1 MAGSKKIAAHVKV
14 EYPELEAGTKEVRE
28 VVKSAIEQAKQA
40 AASTPDLVSA
50 KDPTMIWHG
59 LCGWLAGAF
68 VVVAARRAFFPLAS
82 VTRR

>member
-1 MAGSKKIAAHVKV
+1 MAGTKKIAAHVKV

-59 LCGWLAGAF
+59 LCGWPGRF
-68 VVVAARRAFFPLAS
+68 VVLAARHASLSFAS

>member
-28 VVKSAIEQAKQA
+28 VVKSAIQQAKQA

-50 KDPTMIWHG
+50 SRHDDLTR
-59 LCGWLAGAF
+59 LCWAGWGF
-68 VVVAARRAFFPLAS
+68 CRPCRKTFPSLL
-82 VTRR
+82 

>member
-1 MAGSKKIAAHVKV
+1 MAGSKKIAVHVKV

-50 KDPTMIWHG
+50 KDPTLPLCLPGWAFLSFWPQEAFLRSG
-59 LCGWLAGAF
+59 LPS
-68 VVVAARRAFFPLAS
+68 R
-82 VTRR
+82 

>member
-50 KDPTMIWHG
+50 LSSDD
-59 LCGWLAGAF
+59 LALSSSGRMLGRF
-68 VVVAARRAFFPLAS
+68 VVLAARRAFFPVAS
-82 VTRR
+82 VARR